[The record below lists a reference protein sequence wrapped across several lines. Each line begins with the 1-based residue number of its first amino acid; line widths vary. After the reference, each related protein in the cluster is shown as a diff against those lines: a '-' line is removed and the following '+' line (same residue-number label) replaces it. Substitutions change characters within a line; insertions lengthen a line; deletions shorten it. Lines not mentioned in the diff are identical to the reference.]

1 MFHYYS
7 IRTSCDRIHWNY
19 WNYDLPVIHDIYT
32 QSSPRTSSYLLVGW
46 GLRRAYCNLEANFEE
61 MKDPAVIQKSQ
72 QRGML
77 LRGGINHFDFFLSDQ
92 RIRNTKN
99 YNPWELKGN
108 TDGHKGIVIKLLA
121 CDKVWSSF
129 DLKSFTLC

>member
-1 MFHYYS
+1 
-7 IRTSCDRIHWNY
+7 
-19 WNYDLPVIHDIYT
+19 
-32 QSSPRTSSYLLVGW
+32 
-46 GLRRAYCNLEANFEE
+46 

-77 LRGGINHFDFFLSDQ
+77 LRGSINHFDFFLSDQ

-108 TDGHKGIVIKLLA
+108 TDEHKGM
-121 CDKVWSSF
+121 
-129 DLKSFTLC
+129 